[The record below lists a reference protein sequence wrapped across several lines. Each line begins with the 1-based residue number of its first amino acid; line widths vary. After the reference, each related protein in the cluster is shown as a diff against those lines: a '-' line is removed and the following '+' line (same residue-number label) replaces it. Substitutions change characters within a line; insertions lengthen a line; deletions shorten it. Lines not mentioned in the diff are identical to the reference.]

1 MGIAMT
7 ARALSDEK
15 IRAIMDDPPLVWR
28 IVEPDNPQAYLR
40 ASGHARPQGWPSRL
54 FRRRQ
59 PMLPVVPDFA
69 FSEAESAEVDLDK
82 SWDGVNFC
90 LKQLIPPGAC
100 ANLFE
105 DGKPVGDIEIF
116 NGPALCLG
124 SDEVAAIARHYAA
137 ISAADLLARYAQSD
151 MGDVYLSGV
160 WLNQDEDSR
169 AYLADNF
176 LALQAFVLSA
186 ARNRLGILVCYS

>member
-15 IRAIMDDPPLVWR
+15 IRAIMDNPPLVWR
-28 IVEPDNPQAYLR
+28 IVEPDNPQAWLR
-40 ASGHARPQGWPSRL
+40 ASGHARPQGWASRL
-54 FRRRQ
+54 FRCRQ
-59 PMLPVVPDFA
+59 VMLPVIPEFT
-69 FSEAESAEVDLDK
+69 FSEAESEEVDLDK
-82 SWDGVNFC
+82 SWGGVNFC
-90 LKQLIPPGAC
+90 LKQLIRPGAC

-116 NGPALCLG
+116 NGPALCLD
-124 SDEVAAIARHYAA
+124 SDEVAAIARHYAG

-151 MGDVYLSGV
+151 MRDVYLSGL
-160 WLNQDEDSR
+160 WLKQDEDSR
-169 AYLADNF
+169 AYLTDNF

-186 ARNRLGILVCYS
+186 ARNGLGILVCYS